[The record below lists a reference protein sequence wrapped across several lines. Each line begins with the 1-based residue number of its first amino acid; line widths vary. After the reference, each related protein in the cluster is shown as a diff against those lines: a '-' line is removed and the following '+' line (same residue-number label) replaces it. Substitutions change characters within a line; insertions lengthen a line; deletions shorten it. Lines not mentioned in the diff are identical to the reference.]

1 MRLFIAID
9 LPEKIKKDI
18 KGIQEQ
24 LPEFKGKKTEFEN
37 LHLTLKFLG
46 EVDEKTFGEIKKRL
60 KGIKMNAFEAEI
72 NSIGIF
78 SDRIIW
84 LGVNNCLEL
93 QKEIDKRLERLFEPE
108 KRFMGHLTI
117 ARARNI
123 GDKRIFFG
131 QLKKMK
137 LPKMKFGIDKFIL
150 KKSTLTEQKPIYE
163 DMEIFKLK
171 I

>member
-84 LGVNNCLEL
+84 LGINNCLEL
-93 QKEIDKRLERLFEPE
+93 QKEIDKRLERLFEHE

-117 ARARNI
+117 ASARNI

-137 LPKMKFGIDKFIL
+137 LLKMKFRIDKFIL

-163 DMEIFKLK
+163 DMEIFKLE